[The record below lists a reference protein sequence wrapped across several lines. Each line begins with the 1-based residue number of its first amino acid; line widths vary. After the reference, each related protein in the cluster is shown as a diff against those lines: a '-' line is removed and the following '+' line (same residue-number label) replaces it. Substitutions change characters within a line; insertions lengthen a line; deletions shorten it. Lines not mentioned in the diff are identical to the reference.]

1 MTLGIFGG
9 TFDPIHTGHLIVARA
24 ALETL
29 GLDEVLFVP
38 AGKPWM
44 KAGEDVSPPEDR
56 ARMAELA
63 VAGDPQFRVSR
74 MEVERPGE
82 TYTLDTLRAL
92 PAGDGQPVLLL
103 GADAFA
109 NFAAW
114 REPAEVARRAR
125 IAVLGRP
132 GRDTA
137 AIIDEVK
144 AEVPN
149 VDAAP
154 LEAPLIEISA
164 TAIRDRVRR
173 GLPIRDLVPPA
184 VAHYIADR
192 GLYRPDGQPSA
203 DSRRNRLKE
212 IIETRAVMRGSFT
225 LASGKTSSY
234 YFDGRRATHDP
245 DGARLIGE
253 LVAELLDPGIDA
265 IGGPA
270 TAANPI
276 ITAAQI
282 AAARAGRPID
292 AFYVRSQTKEHGTK
306 KLVEGNLPAPGAQ
319 VVIMDDTMTTGGSL
333 RHAIEAVE
341 AEGCKVARVL
351 VVVDRGE
358 GGADALR
365 ARGYQVSA
373 LFHADAE
380 GKLS

>member
-29 GLDEVLFVP
+29 GMAEVLFVP

-44 KAGEDVSPPEDR
+44 KAGEDVSPREDR
-56 ARMAELA
+56 ARMVELA
-63 VAGDPQFRVSR
+63 VAGDPQFGVSR
-74 MEVERPGE
+74 LEVERRGE

-92 PAGDGQPVLLL
+92 PAEGGRPVLLL

-109 NFAAW
+109 GFPAW
-114 REPAEVARRAR
+114 REPSEIARLAR

-184 VAHYIADR
+184 VADYIADR
-192 GLYRPDGQPSA
+192 GLYRSDGQPSA
-203 DSRRNRLKE
+203 GSRRNRLKE

-245 DGARLIGE
+245 DGACLIGE
-253 LVAELLDPGIDA
+253 LVAELLGPGVDA

-270 TAANPI
+270 TAAKPHHHRDPDRRGPRR
-276 ITAAQI
+276 TPHRRLLRAFPDQGARDEEAGRGQPPRPGRRRRDRGRHHDHRRLPPPRHRGGGGRGLQGLRESSSSST
-282 AAARAGRPID
+282 AARAAPTPS
-292 AFYVRSQTKEHGTK
+292 APEATRSARSSTPT
-306 KLVEGNLPAPGAQ
+306 P
-319 VVIMDDTMTTGGSL
+319 
-333 RHAIEAVE
+333 RAI
-341 AEGCKVARVL
+341 
-351 VVVDRGE
+351 
-358 GGADALR
+358 
-365 ARGYQVSA
+365 
-373 LFHADAE
+373 
-380 GKLS
+380 

>member
-1 MTLGIFGG
+1 MTVGIFGG

-24 ALETL
+24 ALESL

-63 VAGDPQFRVSR
+63 VAGEPQFRVSR
-74 MEVERPGE
+74 LEIERPGE

-92 PAGDGQPVLLL
+92 PAGDVRPVLLL

-114 REPAEVARRAR
+114 REPAEVARLAR

-149 VDAAP
+149 VEAAP

-173 GLPIRDLVPPA
+173 GLLIRDLVPPA
-184 VAHYIADR
+184 VAGYIADR
-192 GLYRPDGQPSA
+192 GLYRSDGQPTA
-203 DSRRNRLKE
+203 DSRRNRLKG

-253 LVAELLDPGIDA
+253 LIAELLDPGIDA

-306 KLVEGNLPAPGAQ
+306 KLVEGNLPAPGAE
-319 VVIMDDTMTTGGSL
+319 VVIVDDTMTTGGSL

-341 AEGCKVARVL
+341 AEGCTVAKVL

-380 GKLS
+380 GNLT

>member
-56 ARMAELA
+56 ARMVELA
-63 VAGDPQFRVSR
+63 VAGDPQFGVSR
-74 MEVERPGE
+74 LEVERRGE

-92 PAGDGQPVLLL
+92 PAEGGRPVLLL

-109 NFAAW
+109 GFPAW
-114 REPAEVARRAR
+114 REPSEIARLAR

-184 VAHYIADR
+184 VADYIAAR
-192 GLYRPDGQPSA
+192 GLYRSDGQPSA
-203 DSRRNRLKE
+203 GSRRNRLKE

-245 DGARLIGE
+245 DGVRLIGE
-253 LVAELLDPGIDA
+253 LVAERLGPGVGA

-276 ITAAQI
+276 ITATQI
-282 AAARAGRPID
+282 ATARAGRPID

-306 KLVEGNLPAPGAQ
+306 KLVEGNLPAPGAE
-319 VVIMDDTMTTGGSL
+319 VVIVDDTMTTGGSL

-365 ARGYQVSA
+365 ARGYEVSA

-380 GKLS
+380 GNLT

>member
-24 ALETL
+24 ALEVL

-38 AGKPWM
+38 AGRPWM
-44 KAGEDVSPPEDR
+44 KAREDVSPAEDR

-74 MEVERPGE
+74 MEIERAGE
-82 TYTLDTLRAL
+82 TYTVDTLRAL
-92 PAGDGQPVLLL
+92 PAGDGRPVLLL

-109 NFAAW
+109 GFPAW
-114 REPAEVARRAR
+114 REPAEIARLAR

-137 AIIDEVK
+137 AIIDEVE
-144 AEVPN
+144 AEVAN

-173 GLPIRDLVPPA
+173 GLPIRDLVPPS
-184 VAHYIADR
+184 VADYIADR
-192 GLYRPDGQPSA
+192 GLYRSAGQPPS
-203 DSRRNRLKE
+203 DGRRNRLKE

-253 LVAELLDPGIDA
+253 LVAELLYPGVDA

-282 AAARAGRPID
+282 AAAHAGRPID

-306 KLVEGNLPAPGAQ
+306 RLVEGNLPGPGAE
-319 VVIMDDTMTTGGSL
+319 VVIVDDTMTTGGSL

-341 AEGCKVARVL
+341 AEGCKVAR
-351 VVVDRGE
+351 E
-358 GGADALR
+358 SSSSSTAAR
-365 ARGYQVSA
+365 AAPTRSA
-373 LFHADAE
+373 PEATRSAR
-380 GKLS
+380 SSTPTPRAT